1 MKFISSVFLIATL
14 ALSSVKASA
23 WIPTQGMTLNDA
35 LGDKDFDM

>member
-1 MKFISSVFLIATL
+1 MKFISSVVLIATL
-14 ALSSVKASA
+14 ALSTIKAA